1 MTTAN
6 GATPGFTSASPAG
19 PSATSAA
26 LREVM
31 RSFATGV
38 VVLTTAGE
46 RCHGMTANSFSSVS
60 LDPPLVLCCV
70 SRSATMHEAITVTQ
84 RFAVSIL
91 DADQEHLA
99 RYFTDRRRPRGSA
112 QFEQVDSAPGPVTGS
127 PVLGGAL
134 ASLECVLTESYLAG
148 DHSIFIGEVVGSHWR
163 PAATALLFFGGHYHE
178 LSAAD

>member
-1 MTTAN
+1 MATVN
-6 GATPGFTSASPAG
+6 GATPGYATTSA
-19 PSATSAA
+19 PSVA

-46 RCHGMTANSFSSVS
+46 RCHGMTANSFTSVS

-70 SRSATMHEAITVTQ
+70 SRSATMHDAIAATR

-112 QFEQVDSAPGPVTGS
+112 QFEHVNSAPGPVTGA
-127 PVLGGAL
+127 PVLAGAL

-163 PAATALLFFGGHYHE
+163 SCESALLFFGGAYHG
-178 LSAAD
+178 LPSTD

>member
-1 MTTAN
+1 MATVN
-6 GATPGFTSASPAG
+6 GATPGYA
-19 PSATSAA
+19 ATSSTA

-46 RCHGMTANSFSSVS
+46 RCHGMTANSFTSVS

-70 SRSATMHEAITVTQ
+70 SRSAVMHEAITVTR

-99 RYFTDRRRPRGSA
+99 RYFTDRRRPPGRA
-112 QFEQVDSAPGPVTGS
+112 QFEQVDSTPGPVTGAPILS
-127 PVLGGAL
+127 GAL

-148 DHSIFIGEVVGSHWR
+148 DHSIFLGEVVGSHSR
-163 PAATALLFFGGHYHE
+163 SCASALLFLGGTYHG
-178 LSAAD
+178 LPGTD